1 MFVFKSAALVRRFCC
16 LAMVGF
22 QLRMIAR
29 LVVGSAEANII
40 TMSEIVEPKDP
51 VSQSA
56 AGSSTVS
63 TPSNSSKRSSRRW
76 RWLAVPIALLVLFY
90 AVVGYFGSGLLIGD
104 HPRWRGMNRGP
115 KALGIQGE
123 VVSFQATDGV
133 PLKAWWLPAEGAPRA
148 TVILAHGVDHTR
160 QVMLG
165 RAAFLVHGGYNAL
178 ALDLRGHGESGGRFV
193 SPGLVETRDLL
204 GAIQYVRS
212 RGERGPIVLMGVS
225 LGAEASL
232 LTAAQSREGAA
243 VVSDGAFTSGA
254 EVFRNIQGYYAHD
267 RSRSFLERHFWAI
280 ASFPG
285 LVRSIVLAYYLRTGV
300 YLGSDFVSVLP
311 VAGRITC
318 PVLLISGERD
328 WIVPTEDARTILAA
342 LPGGRN
348 RLVTIPNAGHDTTFS
363 KAPALYKE
371 SVVSFLDSNFV
382 K

>member
-1 MFVFKSAALVRRFCC
+1 MANWVS
-16 LAMVGF
+16 
-22 QLRMIAR
+22 IS
-29 LVVGSAEANII
+29 SAEGKFAAMN
-40 TMSEIVEPKDP
+40 SVEPENVASHP
-51 VSQSA
+51 V
-56 AGSSTVS
+56 AGSPAASIPT
-63 TPSNSSKRSSRRW
+63 NFRNRLIRRW
-76 RWLAVPIALLVLFY
+76 RWLAVPIGLLAVFY

-104 HPRWRGMNRGP
+104 HPRWRGMNKGP
-115 KALGIQGE
+115 RDYGIQGE

-133 PLKAWWLPAEGAPRA
+133 PLKAWWLPAEGTPRA

-165 RAAFLVHGGYNAL
+165 RATFLVHGGYNAL
-178 ALDLRGHGESGGRFV
+178 AVDLRGHGESGGRFV

-204 GAIQYVRS
+204 GAIRYVRS

-225 LGAEASL
+225 LGAETSL
-232 LTAAQSREGAA
+232 LTAAQSTDVAA
-243 VVSDGAFTSGA
+243 VVSDGAFTSGV

-267 RSRSFLERHFWAI
+267 PSRGFFERHFWAI

-311 VAGRITC
+311 VASQITC

-328 WIVPTEDARTILAA
+328 WIVPTANARKILAA
-342 LPGGRN
+342 LPQGRN

-363 KAPALYKE
+363 KAPALYKDA
-371 SVVSFLDSNFV
+371 VLSFLDSNLA

>member
-115 KALGIQGE
+115 KDLGIQGE

-232 LTAAQSREGAA
+232 LPAAQSREVAA

-254 EVFRNIQGYYAHD
+254 AVFLNGTSGPLLPFRD
-267 RSRSFLERHFWAI
+267 WF
-280 ASFPG
+280 
-285 LVRSIVLAYYLRTGV
+285 VRSCWPTTFEPESTSDRILSRFCRLQGESPVPCCSFRASATGLFQRRMRAPFWLH
-300 YLGSDFVSVLP
+300 YRE
-311 VAGRITC
+311 AGI
-318 PVLLISGERD
+318 D
-328 WIVPTEDARTILAA
+328 WSLSPM
-342 LPGGRN
+342 P
-348 RLVTIPNAGHDTTFS
+348 DTTRPS
-363 KAPALYKE
+363 AKPQLCTK
-371 SVVSFLDSNFV
+371 SRW
-382 K
+382 